1 MAGEGVY
8 AATTPGGTPLHRDL
22 AAEHANASTYS
33 QAWRTGGGSAWT
45 TSAYDPALGMLYV
58 GVGNP
63 SPQFADETRPGDNRW
78 TGALV
83 ALDARTGAFR
93 WGFQEVPHDVWGD
106 DVASPPT
113 LIDAARS

>member
-1 MAGEGVY
+1 MAGEGAY

-45 TSAYDPALGMLYV
+45 TPAYDPALGMLYV

-93 WGFQEVPHDVWGD
+93 WGFQEIPHDVWGD